1 MSQPMSSDATPHQRL
16 LEAMPSTVSAF
27 YEALRQRWPRL
38 WATLP
43 QHRAPLEASLGALQ
57 HFEASKDLVPA
68 ARSSGEELVSH
79 FENIKATE

>member
-1 MSQPMSSDATPHQRL
+1 MPHPKGTDPALRQRL

-27 YEALRQRWPRL
+27 YAALRQRWPLL

-43 QHRAPLEASLGALQ
+43 QHRAPQEACLGALL
-57 HFEASKDLVPA
+57 HFEDSKDLVPA
-68 ARSSGEELVSH
+68 ARSSTEELICH